1 MSITL
6 ADQYYLKALDDYDYS
21 FTEVLENLNYALSYD
36 ADHAGANY
44 LMGKLYM
51 EQFQQ
56 FDLAEEYL
64 VSAMSSDPENIKT
77 CESFVWLMIKTHR
90 YKDALKLIN
99 YTLDLKGALLPEL
112 LRLKALTFELMKEYD
127 KAKNVLNEAIAESY
141 DSRYI
146 DFLEDEK
153 NRVNRKQE
161 MNHKVSY
168 SIS

>member
-36 ADHAGANY
+36 TEHAGANY

-51 EQFQQ
+51 EQFQK
-56 FDLAEEYL
+56 FDLAEEHF
-64 VSAMSSDPENIKT
+64 VAAMSTDPENINT
-77 CESFVWLMIKTHR
+77 CENFAWLMVKTRR
-90 YKDALKLIN
+90 YKEALKLIN
-99 YTLDLKGALLPEL
+99 YALDLKGALLPEL
-112 LRLKALTFELMKEYD
+112 LRLKALTFELTKEYD

-161 MNHKVSY
+161 MNQKVSY
-168 SIS
+168 HVS

>member
-6 ADQYYLKALDDYDYS
+6 ADQYYLKALDDYDYN

-56 FDLAEEYL
+56 FDLAEEHF
-64 VSAMSSDPENIKT
+64 VSSMSADPENLKT
-77 CESFVWLMIKTHR
+77 CESFAWLMIKTQR
-90 YKDALKLIN
+90 YEEALKLIA
-99 YTLDLKGALLPEL
+99 YTLGLKGALLPEL
-112 LRLKALTFELMKEYD
+112 LRLKALTYELMRDYGQ
-127 KAKNVLNEAIAESY
+127 ARIVLLEAISESY

-146 DFLEDEK
+146 DFLEDEIT
-153 NRVNRKQE
+153 RVEKKQGME
-161 MNHKVSY
+161 GKVFY
-168 SIS
+168 HIS